1 MNLFAWLG
9 LGFIAYV
16 SGFSIRHFGYNKQD
30 VPKDK
35 LWRYTG
41 AFFVAALVLFSV
53 INFWVLGKPSLD
65 LALIAVSSLVATG
78 VFFYGI
84 STDTNNTMKLP
95 D

>member
-1 MNLFAWLG
+1 MNLFAWLV
-9 LGFIAYV
+9 LGFISYV

-35 LWRYTG
+35 LWLYTG
-41 AFFVAALVLFSV
+41 AFFVASLVVFSV
-53 INFWVLGKPSLD
+53 INFWVMGKPNFD
-65 LALIAVSSLVATG
+65 IAFIGVSSLVATG

-84 STDTNNTMKLP
+84 STDTNNTMKMP